1 MIRIVIL
8 FVVAFSVLALA
19 ESHGYRHAPN
29 KSGGTAPSRNLSLA
43 DENLLYSAI
52 GSTVLSL
59 DEDGFQ
65 YAQHDECD
73 LSCSEGLEGDL
84 HLPTHIR

>member
-1 MIRIVIL
+1 MKRIVIL

-19 ESHGYRHAPN
+19 ESHGYRHAP
-29 KSGGTAPSRNLSLA
+29 SEPGGTASFRDLPLA

-52 GSTVLSL
+52 GSTVLSI
-59 DEDGFQ
+59 DGEDFQ
-65 YAQHDECD
+65 YTQRDECE
-73 LSCSEGLEGDL
+73 LSCSEALQGDV